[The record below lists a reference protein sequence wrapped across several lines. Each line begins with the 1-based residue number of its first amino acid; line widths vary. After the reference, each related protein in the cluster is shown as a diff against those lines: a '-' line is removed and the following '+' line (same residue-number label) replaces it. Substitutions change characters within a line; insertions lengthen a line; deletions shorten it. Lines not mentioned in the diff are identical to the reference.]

1 MLKGGLRYQ
10 LCRDRMARVRVRT
23 VSRLI
28 QTSRPALLPVYLQ
41 RIAPMS
47 PGESVSAKKSAAN
60 AYMTWRRQ
68 QLGQNILGEVLLGL
82 ARS

>member
-1 MLKGGLRYQ
+1 
-10 LCRDRMARVRVRT
+10 
-23 VSRLI
+23 
-28 QTSRPALLPVYLQ
+28 LPVYLQ